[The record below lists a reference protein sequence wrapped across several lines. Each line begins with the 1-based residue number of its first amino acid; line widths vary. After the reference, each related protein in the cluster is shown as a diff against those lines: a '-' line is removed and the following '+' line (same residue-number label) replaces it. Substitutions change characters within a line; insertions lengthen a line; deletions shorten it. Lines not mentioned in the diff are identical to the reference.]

1 MTGQVTLQS
10 TLQTLIANELGKID
24 AKFHSAD
31 HGGTGVDTKAV
42 EALLAA
48 NELASTL
55 TELSNQVSALKS
67 QINEQLTEQF
77 ALLGVQSMS
86 VNGSTVYKNVEK
98 YANAKPEHRRELV
111 GADDQCSRMA
121 YRHGARFGFGKTQCG
136 GRGRFAGVRRF
147 VDLGCRGF
155 EGQLEALQQFAA
167 VR

>member
-111 GADDQCSRMA
+111 EWARRNELDDMIVVQPQ
-121 YRHGARFGFGKTQCG
+121 RFKSWCREQFENENT
-136 GRGRFAGVRRF
+136 RGLPEEIAGMVEI
-147 VDLGCRGF
+147 F
-155 EGQLEALQQFAA
+155 EKVSLRIRKA
-167 VR
+167 